1 MSLVSTAPYTYT
13 PLNLLKEG
21 TIANVYG
28 VVKFFKPPYV
38 SKGTD
43 YCSVVTI
50 VDQTNVKLT
59 CMLFSGNYEALPIIY
74 KVGDIVRFHRLK
86 IQVYKNELQGINCSG
101 FASLT
106 FEGTV
111 GMPVTARTSS
121 KVFSFTPQ
129 DQKNGRS
136 FAGLGIQAHLGVFN
150 FSAAVR
156 CAAHAVLRPDLSAPG

>member
-74 KVGDIVRFHRLK
+74 KVGDIVRLHRLK
-86 IQVYKNELQGINCSG
+86 IPRM
-101 FASLT
+101 T
-106 FEGTV
+106 
-111 GMPVTARTSS
+111 
-121 KVFSFTPQ
+121 
-129 DQKNGRS
+129 
-136 FAGLGIQAHLGVFN
+136 
-150 FSAAVR
+150 
-156 CAAHAVLRPDLSAPG
+156 